1 MTPPRKKPQ
10 PSEKTAILIRLT
22 QDQHEQLKLAATKVA
37 ESVGMHPSIS
47 AFCVKAAVDRAAQ
60 VLDGK

>member
-1 MTPPRKKPQ
+1 MTPPR
-10 PSEKTAILIRLT
+10 KTAILIRLT
-22 QDQHEQLKLAATKVA
+22 HDQHEQLKLAATKFA

-60 VLDGK
+60 VLDDK